1 MKCEPMLEALLPR
14 QDPQA
19 QTRRKILT
27 RISVLAALAIFA
39 ACESRPTAPTE
50 PLAERPAPSQNV
62 TTDPLTA
69 TGGFAYVLHHL
80 GNHVTVIDVA
90 THTVTATVIVGFLPT
105 GVAFTPDGSIA
116 YVTNAGSGTVSVID
130 AASHTVTTTIAV
142 GPNPYGVAISPD
154 GSVAYV
160 THEFS
165 GALSVIDVATHTVT
179 TTIGVGNRM
188 WRVAFSPDGSVAY
201 VTTPDQAL
209 GFGNVVVIDVATHT
223 VTATV
228 DLGVCCPFDVAF
240 APDGSIAYVT
250 NVLTTAHGP
259 GSMVAIDVATHTV
272 AARLD
277 VSRPVGV
284 AFTPDGSLAWVANTP
299 NIGTDNVS
307 VVHVP
312 THTVTT
318 TKIDVGPRSYDVAFT
333 PDGSFAYVTDNLATS
348 VWVIDVETGTTAATV
363 DVGSFVT
370 SAVAI
375 TPANDEPATPE
386 GALTELTE
394 AVEALLVDG
403 DPPTVNNGQANSL
416 LRMIDRVL
424 ALLERG
430 RDQAALNKLDD
441 FIEHVDG
448 LVNDGVLSEKQGGDF
463 ISAAETVKELI
474 EGA

>member
-1 MKCEPMLEALLPR
+1 MPILPR
-14 QDPQA
+14 IP
-19 QTRRKILT
+19 
-27 RISVLAALAIFA
+27 VLAALVIFA
-39 ACESRPTAPTE
+39 ACESRPTAPAE
-50 PLAERPAPSQNV
+50 PAARSSAPSRDLS
-62 TTDPLTA
+62 TDALTA
-69 TGGFAYVLHHL
+69 TGEFAYVLHHT

-90 THTVTATVIVGFLPT
+90 THTVAATVIVGTLPT

-116 YVTNAGSGTVSVID
+116 YVTNAFSGTVSAID
-130 AASHTVTTTIAV
+130 VATHTVTTTIDV
-142 GPNPYGVAISPD
+142 GPNPYGVAITPD

-160 THEFS
+160 THS
-165 GALSVIDVATHTVT
+165 LSNAVSVIDVATHTVT
-179 TTIGVGNRM
+179 TTIDVGNRM

-201 VTTPDQAL
+201 VTTPDEAL
-209 GFGNVVVIDVATHT
+209 GFGNVVVIDVATHK

-240 APDGSIAYVT
+240 APDGSFAYVT
-250 NVLTTAHGP
+250 NVLSSAHGP

-277 VSRPVGV
+277 VSHPVGV
-284 AFTPDGSLAWVANTP
+284 AFTPDGSLAWVANTD

-318 TKIDVGPRSYDVAFT
+318 TKIDVGPSSVYVAFT
-333 PDGSFAYVTDNLATS
+333 SDGSLAYVTDDLATS
-348 VWVIDVETGTTAATV
+348 VWVIDVETGTVAATV

-375 TPANDEPATPE
+375 TPANAEPATPE
-386 GALTELTE
+386 GALTELAG
-394 AVEALLVDG
+394 AVEALQVDG
-403 DPPTVNNGQANSL
+403 DPPTLNNGQAKSL
-416 LRMIDRVL
+416 LKMIDRVV

-430 RDQAALNKLDD
+430 LDHAALNKLDD

-448 LVNDGVLSEKQGGDF
+448 LVNDGVLSEEQSGDL
-463 ISAAETVKELI
+463 ISAAEIVKELI